1 MLQGLV
7 YLNAQCVYNKFQN
20 MLPEHVGLR
29 ILLQILP
36 ATGAYAPGAAGPGA
50 AAPGA

>member
-1 MLQGLV
+1 MFQGRA

-20 MLPEHVGLR
+20 ILLKHVGRR
-29 ILLQILP
+29 ILLKMIHAP
-36 ATGAYAPGAAGPGA
+36 EAYAPGA